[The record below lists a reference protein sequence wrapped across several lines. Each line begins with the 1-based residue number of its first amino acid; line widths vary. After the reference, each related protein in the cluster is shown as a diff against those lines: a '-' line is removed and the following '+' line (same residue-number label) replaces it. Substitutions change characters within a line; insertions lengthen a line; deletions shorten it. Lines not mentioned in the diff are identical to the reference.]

1 MTVQYKIFTSICSR
15 FIKRNQNQS
24 TFSWSISFYLI
35 NISLGKTF
43 MQEIIRGLS
52 NFWNSVNTSS
62 LYLHS
67 FWFFIYFFKVI
78 LWIPSYSLLF
88 SIFEEHLLINYSIK
102 AVASGLMLFWIF
114 SQFLRSFYNLLE
126 HFQWNPRLLTRF
138 LELVMFMFFE
148 SGIFKL

>member
-1 MTVQYKIFTSICSR
+1 
-15 FIKRNQNQS
+15 
-24 TFSWSISFYLI
+24 
-35 NISLGKTF
+35 

-52 NFWNSVNTSS
+52 NFWNSINTSS

-67 FWFFIYFFKVI
+67 FWSFIYFFKVI
-78 LWIPSYSLLF
+78 LWISSYSPLF
-88 SIFEEHLLINYSIK
+88 SIFEEHLLINFSIK
-102 AVASGLMLFWIF
+102 AIASGLMLFWTF

-148 SGIFKL
+148 SGIFKLQYSYNYYSLHFFVSIAFCHCSDIV